1 MDLSPSPGQG
11 LSGPRHHAFPH
22 HSGVGASR
30 ELWRLRN
37 LEKGVRPCP
46 EEIWGCN
53 KDAAGHVIRTGD
65 KKKKKRNR
73 KRGQEVKSKW
83 SQRRT
88 QGFSSELPSSP
99 GKKRKRQFTQIL
111 TPRVEFEGIRFL
123 CQSFPPG
130 EGDMG
135 TGALSPE
142 SSA

>member
-65 KKKKKRNR
+65 KKKKKGTESED
-73 KRGQEVKSKW
+73 KKS
-83 SQRRT
+83 SLSGARDVLRA
-88 QGFSSELPSSP
+88 L
-99 GKKRKRQFTQIL
+99 
-111 TPRVEFEGIRFL
+111 V
-123 CQSFPPG
+123 QSFP
-130 EGDMG
+130 
-135 TGALSPE
+135 AAQAKRE
-142 SSA
+142 SGNLPKF